1 MFTLFLC
8 GIGEGAGDLYF
19 CLVREIGI
27 TDIVYVL
34 NKKIERVSKCDLG
47 YPKKRNKNKFG
58 KVNLITY
65 LCIGFKNKKSYE
77 NKSTKS

>member
-1 MFTLFLC
+1 MWYRGGCGGFVFLFST
-8 GIGEGAGDLYF
+8 GDWYYIHLN
-19 CLVREIGI
+19 
-27 TDIVYVL
+27 VL

-77 NKSTKS
+77 KVLF